1 MFSNGGD
8 DNGDP
13 LRRIGIDEGARRALG
28 TQTERAYWIQSQ
40 AHAERCRTPE
50 LNTKVAFPTT
60 PFIHSLRDVLEASQV
75 ANDATAITAAQHHIE
90 SIQETLRDRTAS
102 QGSDTRHSHDRM
114 RAVDH
119 TLQSHT
125 GLMWE
130 GPVYAWRVVP
140 HLPAEVTV
148 PVGTGNQTTIEDVL
162 NPSGVVP
169 NPRLHD
175 PELRPKRRRGDWD

>member
-50 LNTKVAFPTT
+50 PNTKVAFPTT
-60 PFIHSLRDVLEASQV
+60 PFIHSLRDVLEAAS
-75 ANDATAITAAQHHIE
+75 DATAIIAAQRHIE
-90 SIQETLRDRTAS
+90 RIQLDLRDRTAS

-114 RAVDH
+114 RAVGIRH
-119 TLQSHT
+119 
-125 GLMWE
+125 E
-130 GPVYAWRVVP
+130 GPVYAWRVIP

-148 PVGTGNQTTIEDVL
+148 PVGTGNQTEE
-162 NPSGVVP
+162 VP

-175 PELRPKRRRGDWD
+175 PDWRVLRRDKH